1 MVRSHY
7 GDFKILLC
15 PILQG
20 SWAHLI
26 DPFLEIDGPVGYQ
39 GELGI
44 ISDNLLHGPVK
55 ALATVWKRKVA
66 GALEKNHAHVISF
79 G

>member
-1 MVRSHY
+1 M
-7 GDFKILLC
+7 
-15 PILQG
+15 
-20 SWAHLI
+20 I
-26 DPFLEIDGPVGYQ
+26 DPFLEIDGPIGYQ

-44 ISDNLLHGPVK
+44 ISDNLLHGAVK
-55 ALATVWKRKVA
+55 ALATAWKRKAA